1 MLDVSKASVKELI
14 GLALRSEIDSNKVY
28 SRLAARVSNP
38 LLKEK
43 FEWLAYEE
51 NKHKEILEGL
61 SETLFQGEKVKIPD
75 KTDKALLPSVN
86 ITPSSSLADILY
98 QAMESEKSA
107 QNFYAL
113 FSRRVE
119 NPQKKMLVYLSKVE
133 NSHYRMLESEYTMA
147 LEFEDYAEKGIDK
160 VVT

>member
-51 NKHKEILEGL
+51 DKHKKILEKL

-86 ITPSSSLADILY
+86 IAPSSSLADILY

-107 QNFYAL
+107 KNFYANV
-113 FSRRVE
+113 SRRVD

-133 NSHYRMLESEYTMA
+133 HSHYRMLESEYTMA
-147 LEFEDYAEKGIDK
+147 LEFEDYAEQDIDK
-160 VVT
+160 VIT

>member
-43 FEWLAYEE
+43 FDWLAYEE
-51 NKHKEILEGL
+51 DKHKRILEKL

-86 ITPSSSLADILY
+86 IAPSSSLADILY

-107 QNFYAL
+107 KNFYANV
-113 FSRRVE
+113 SRRVD

-133 NSHYRMLESEYTMA
+133 HSHYRMLESEYTMA
-147 LEFEDYAEKGIDK
+147 LEFEDYAEQDIDK